1 MRRIE
6 GAAENAASH
15 EGEDRS
21 PTGILH
27 PSAALD
33 PAIAHSCRS
42 VVAGRSNRHAAR
54 NALPSI
60 RGRIRWL
67 LPGHQS
73 RQHRRPPNRS
83 RTDRSRKF
91 ARRLHDESSPIAG
104 HLPIRQKSPSPL
116 LLPLPGYPDR
126 RRDQSP
132 NGLRRNLGEQTASTP
147 HQRRAAARGTR
158 AQEQE

>member
-1 MRRIE
+1 VRRIE

-21 PTGILH
+21 PTAILH

-33 PAIAHSCRS
+33 PAIARSCRS

-60 RGRIRWL
+60 RGRLRWL

-73 RQHRRPPNRS
+73 QQHPRPPGRS
-83 RTDRSRKF
+83 KTDRSRKF
-91 ARRLHDESSPIAG
+91 AHRRHDESSPIAD
-104 HLPIRQKSPSPL
+104 HRPIPQKSPSPL
-116 LLPLPGYPDR
+116 LLPLPRYPDR

-132 NGLRRNLGEQTASTP
+132 NGLRRSLGEQTVSTP
-147 HQRRAAARGTR
+147 HQRREAARGTR
-158 AQEQE
+158 VPKQE